1 MFDVPT
7 RVIVQAPRNQNRRG
21 GHGRCPKGLFS
32 TVTCQKMPR
41 EAKTIEDTCH
51 HSSVLQ
57 QWPRPLE
64 AGPDRPPPQRQQH
77 HSTSRLLLCKRG
89 TCVRSS
95 PVDRPGHCPRRQV
108 NSSVA
113 QHIHLLTSTREA
125 GPDRPPPVSPPT
137 ARRRI
142 PGLVYL
148 GPCAQCIQWLC
159 RLYAPQGHISRLAVC
174 SVCWTGASCVS
185 SLVLVMRGAS

>member
-1 MFDVPT
+1 
-7 RVIVQAPRNQNRRG
+7 
-21 GHGRCPKGLFS
+21 
-32 TVTCQKMPR
+32 MPR

-89 TCVRSS
+89 NCVRSS

-137 ARRRI
+137 AHRPTSDTRPCLSRPLRPMYSVAVQTVCP
-142 PGLVYL
+142 PGVHQSPRCVLGVL
-148 GPCAQCIQWLC
+148 DGFVVCFVIGPC
-159 RLYAPQGHISRLAVC
+159 YAWC
-174 SVCWTGASCVS
+174 
-185 SLVLVMRGAS
+185 